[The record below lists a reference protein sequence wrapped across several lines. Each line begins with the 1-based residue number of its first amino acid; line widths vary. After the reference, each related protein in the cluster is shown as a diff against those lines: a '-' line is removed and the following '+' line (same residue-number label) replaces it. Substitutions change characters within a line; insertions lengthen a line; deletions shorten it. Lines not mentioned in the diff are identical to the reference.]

1 MKSKIILFKLSLY
14 PIIFILALLKIF
26 FSTTFSYAE
35 SFDIKNV
42 EISKQFNMNFQ
53 RTDALDEGFKI
64 AYNDLILNI
73 TKSKDHFK
81 LKDLSLI
88 DIKTMIDNFSIKEE
102 KFIDNIYYVN
112 LDVSFNKK
120 KIFSFLE
127 KKNIFPSQPKKKKI
141 LFIPV
146 VIDEE
151 KKKKIFYYLKKK
163 NIFPSKKKKKK
174 ILFIPVVIDEE
185 KKNIILFS
193 ENKFYQNWLVN
204 NDNQNQLIYLLPTDD
219 LDDIQIIKSKY
230 EYLEDYDFKEI
241 VNKYF
246 LDDYIISL
254 IYKNSP
260 DLRVLSKIKLSDKI
274 ILDNKVFRNFTD
286 KDVFNV
292 IEELK
297 LLYED
302 HWKRENQIN
311 TSIKLPLTIAIDILN
326 EKKIEDFEQTIKKFD
341 LVSSFRVFKLDK
353 INIYYKVI
361 FNGTPQAF
369 IVEMKRSGYDLDIK
383 NKIWVLK

>member
-1 MKSKIILFKLSLY
+1 MKNKVLSIKSTLYLIIL
-14 PIIFILALLKIF
+14 ILALLKIF
-26 FSTTFSYAE
+26 FSTTFSHAE
-35 SFDIKNV
+35 SFDIKNI
-42 EISKQFNMNFQ
+42 EISKKFNMDFQ
-53 RTDALDEGFKI
+53 KTDVLNEGFKI
-64 AYNDLILNI
+64 AYRQLIFNI
-73 TKSKDHFK
+73 TKSKDQFK

-127 KKNIFPSQPKKKKI
+127 KKNIFPSQPKKKKV

-146 VIDEE
+146 IIEE
-151 KKKKIFYYLKKK
+151 
-163 NIFPSKKKKKK
+163 
-174 ILFIPVVIDEE
+174 D

-193 ENKFYQNWLVN
+193 ENIFYQNWFGLN
-204 NDNQNQLIYLLPTDD
+204 NNQNQLIYVLPTDD
-219 LDDIQIIKSKY
+219 LDDIQIIKSNY
-230 EYLEDYDFKEI
+230 EYLENYDFKEI
-241 VNKYF
+241 INKYF

-254 IYKNSP
+254 IYKNSS

-274 ILDNKVFRNFTD
+274 VLDNKVFKNFTD

-326 EKKIEDFEQTIKKFD
+326 EKKIEDFEQTIKKFN
-341 LVSSFRVFKLDK
+341 LVSSFHVFKLDK

>member
-1 MKSKIILFKLSLY
+1 MLLIKSTIY
-14 PIIFILALLKIF
+14 PIIFVLALLKIF
-26 FSTTFSYAE
+26 FSTTFSFAE

-53 RTDALDEGFKI
+53 RKDALDEGFKI
-64 AYNDLILNI
+64 AYNNLILNI
-73 TKSKDHFK
+73 TKSKDQLK

-127 KKNIFPSQPKKKKI
+127 KKNIFPSQPKKKKV

-146 VIDEE
+146 VIE
-151 KKKKIFYYLKKK
+151 
-163 NIFPSKKKKKK
+163 
-174 ILFIPVVIDEE
+174 EE

-193 ENKFYQNWLVN
+193 ENKFYQNWFVN
-204 NDNQNQLIYLLPTDD
+204 NDDRKQLIYVLPTDD

-230 EYLEDYDFKEI
+230 EYLEDYDFKDI

-246 LDDYIISL
+246 LDDYIICL
-254 IYKNSP
+254 IYKNNT

-274 ILDNKVFRNFTD
+274 VLDNKVFKNFID
-286 KDVFNV
+286 KDLSNV

-302 HWKRENQIN
+302 YWKRENQIN
-311 TSIKLPLTIAIDILN
+311 TSIKLPLTIAINILN
-326 EKKIEDFEQTIKKFD
+326 EKKIDDFEKTIEKLN

-353 INIYYKVI
+353 INIYYRVI

-369 IVEMKRSGYDLDIK
+369 ILQMKRSGYDLDIK
-383 NKIWVLK
+383 NKIWVLQ

>member
-1 MKSKIILFKLSLY
+1 MLLIKSTIY
-14 PIIFILALLKIF
+14 PIIFALALLKIF
-26 FSTTFSYAE
+26 FSTTFSFAE

-53 RTDALDEGFKI
+53 RKDALDEGFKI
-64 AYNDLILNI
+64 AYNNLILNI
-73 TKSKDHFK
+73 TKSKDQLK
-81 LKDLSLI
+81 LKELSLI

-127 KKNIFPSQPKKKKI
+127 KKNIFPSQPKKKKV

-146 VIDEE
+146 VIE
-151 KKKKIFYYLKKK
+151 
-163 NIFPSKKKKKK
+163 
-174 ILFIPVVIDEE
+174 EE

-193 ENKFYQNWLVN
+193 ENKFYQNWFVH
-204 NDNQNQLIYLLPTDD
+204 NDDRKQLIYVLPTDD

-230 EYLEDYDFKEI
+230 EYLEDYDFKDI

-246 LDDYIISL
+246 LDDYIICL
-254 IYKNSP
+254 IYKNNN

-274 ILDNKVFRNFTD
+274 VLDNKVFKNFID
-286 KDVFNV
+286 KDLSNV

-302 HWKRENQIN
+302 YWKRENQIN
-311 TSIKLPLTIAIDILN
+311 TSIKLPLTIAINILN
-326 EKKIEDFEQTIKKFD
+326 EKKIEDFEKTIEKFN

-353 INIYYKVI
+353 INIYYRVI

-369 IVEMKRSGYDLDIK
+369 ILQMKRSGYDLDIK
-383 NKIWVLK
+383 NKIWVLQ

>member
-1 MKSKIILFKLSLY
+1 MLLIKSTIY
-14 PIIFILALLKIF
+14 PIIFVLALLKIF
-26 FSTTFSYAE
+26 FSTTFSFAE

-42 EISKQFNMNFQ
+42 EISKQFNMSFQ
-53 RTDALDEGFKI
+53 RKDALDEGFKI
-64 AYNDLILNI
+64 AYNNLILNI
-73 TKSKDHFK
+73 TKSKDQLK

-127 KKNIFPSQPKKKKI
+127 KKNIFPSQPKKKKV

-146 VIDEE
+146 VIE
-151 KKKKIFYYLKKK
+151 
-163 NIFPSKKKKKK
+163 
-174 ILFIPVVIDEE
+174 EE

-193 ENKFYQNWLVN
+193 ENKFYQNWFVY
-204 NDNQNQLIYLLPTDD
+204 NDDRKQLIYVLPTDD

-230 EYLEDYDFKEI
+230 EYLEDYDFKDI

-246 LDDYIISL
+246 LDDYIICL
-254 IYKNSP
+254 IYKNNN

-274 ILDNKVFRNFTD
+274 VLDNKVFKNFID
-286 KDVFNV
+286 KDLSNV

-302 HWKRENQIN
+302 YWKRENQIN
-311 TSIKLPLTIAIDILN
+311 TSIKLPLTIAINILN
-326 EKKIEDFEQTIKKFD
+326 EKKIEDFEKTIEKFN

-353 INIYYKVI
+353 INIYYRVI

-369 IVEMKRSGYDLDIK
+369 ILQMKRSGYDLDIK
-383 NKIWVLK
+383 NKIWVLQ

>member
-1 MKSKIILFKLSLY
+1 MLLIKSTIY
-14 PIIFILALLKIF
+14 PIIFALALLKIF
-26 FSTTFSYAE
+26 FSTTFSFAE

-42 EISKQFNMNFQ
+42 EISKQFNMSFQ
-53 RTDALDEGFKI
+53 RKDALDEGFKI
-64 AYNDLILNI
+64 AYNNLILNI
-73 TKSKDHFK
+73 TKSKDQIK

-127 KKNIFPSQPKKKKI
+127 KKNIFPSQPKKKKV

-146 VIDEE
+146 VIE
-151 KKKKIFYYLKKK
+151 
-163 NIFPSKKKKKK
+163 
-174 ILFIPVVIDEE
+174 EE

-193 ENKFYQNWLVN
+193 ENKFYQNWFVY
-204 NDNQNQLIYLLPTDD
+204 NDDRKQLIYVLPTDD

-230 EYLEDYDFKEI
+230 EYLEDYDFKDI
-241 VNKYF
+241 VDKYF

-254 IYKNSP
+254 IYKNST
-260 DLRVLSKIKLSDKI
+260 DLRVLSKIKLSDKLV
-274 ILDNKVFRNFTD
+274 LDNKVFKNFTD
-286 KDVFNV
+286 KNVSNV

-302 HWKRENQIN
+302 YWKRENQIN
-311 TSIKLPLTIAIDILN
+311 TSIKLPLTIAINILN
-326 EKKIEDFEQTIKKFD
+326 EKKIEDFEKTIEKFN
-341 LVSSFRVFKLDK
+341 LVSSFYVFKLDK
-353 INIYYKVI
+353 INIYYRLI

-369 IVEMKRSGYDLDIK
+369 ILQMKRAGYDLDIK
-383 NKIWVLK
+383 NKIWVLQ

>member
-1 MKSKIILFKLSLY
+1 MLLIKPTIY
-14 PIIFILALLKIF
+14 PIIFVLALLKIF
-26 FSTTFSYAE
+26 FSTTFSFAE

-42 EISKQFNMNFQ
+42 EISKQFNMSFQ
-53 RTDALDEGFKI
+53 RKDALDEGFKI
-64 AYNDLILNI
+64 AYNNLILNI
-73 TKSKDHFK
+73 TKSKDQLK

-127 KKNIFPSQPKKKKI
+127 KKNIFPSQPKKKKV

-146 VIDEE
+146 VIE
-151 KKKKIFYYLKKK
+151 
-163 NIFPSKKKKKK
+163 
-174 ILFIPVVIDEE
+174 EE

-193 ENKFYQNWLVN
+193 VNKFFQNWFVY
-204 NDNQNQLIYLLPTDD
+204 NDDRKQLIYVLPTDD

-230 EYLEDYDFKEI
+230 EYLEDYDFKDI

-246 LDDYIISL
+246 LDDYIICL
-254 IYKNSP
+254 IYKNNT

-274 ILDNKVFRNFTD
+274 VLDNKVFKNFTD
-286 KDVFNV
+286 KDVSNV

-302 HWKRENQIN
+302 YWKRENQIN

-326 EKKIEDFEQTIKKFD
+326 EKKIEDFEKTIEKFD
-341 LVSSFRVFKLDK
+341 LVSSFHVFKLDK
-353 INIYYKVI
+353 INVYYKVI

-369 IVEMKRSGYDLDIK
+369 ILEMKRSGYDLDIK

>member
-1 MKSKIILFKLSLY
+1 MLLIKSTIY
-14 PIIFILALLKIF
+14 PIIFVLALLKIF
-26 FSTTFSYAE
+26 FSTTFSFAE

-53 RTDALDEGFKI
+53 RKDALDEGFKI
-64 AYNDLILNI
+64 AYNNLILNI
-73 TKSKDHFK
+73 TKSKDQLK

-127 KKNIFPSQPKKKKI
+127 KKNIFPSQPKKKKV

-146 VIDEE
+146 VIE
-151 KKKKIFYYLKKK
+151 
-163 NIFPSKKKKKK
+163 
-174 ILFIPVVIDEE
+174 EE

-193 ENKFYQNWLVN
+193 ENKFYQNWFVN
-204 NDNQNQLIYLLPTDD
+204 NDDRKQLIYVLPTDD

-230 EYLEDYDFKEI
+230 EYLEDYDFKDI

-246 LDDYIISL
+246 LDDYIICL
-254 IYKNSP
+254 IYKNNT

-274 ILDNKVFRNFTD
+274 VLDNKVFKNFTD
-286 KDVFNV
+286 KDLSNV

-311 TSIKLPLTIAIDILN
+311 TSIKLPLTIAINILN
-326 EKKIEDFEQTIKKFD
+326 EKKIDDFEKTIEKLN

-353 INIYYKVI
+353 INIYYRVI

-369 IVEMKRSGYDLDIK
+369 ILQMKRSGYDLDIK
-383 NKIWVLK
+383 NKIWVLQ

>member
-1 MKSKIILFKLSLY
+1 MKNKTLLIKSTIY
-14 PIIFILALLKIF
+14 PIIFVLALLKIF
-26 FSTTFSYAE
+26 FSTTFSFAE

-53 RTDALDEGFKI
+53 RKDALDEGFKI
-64 AYNDLILNI
+64 AYNNLILNI
-73 TKSKDHFK
+73 TKSKDQLK

-127 KKNIFPSQPKKKKI
+127 KKNIFPSQPKKKKV

-146 VIDEE
+146 VIE
-151 KKKKIFYYLKKK
+151 
-163 NIFPSKKKKKK
+163 
-174 ILFIPVVIDEE
+174 EE

-193 ENKFYQNWLVN
+193 ENKFYQNWFVN
-204 NDNQNQLIYLLPTDD
+204 NDDRKQLIYVLPTDD

-230 EYLEDYDFKEI
+230 EYLEDYDFKDI

-254 IYKNSP
+254 IYKNKT

-274 ILDNKVFRNFTD
+274 VLDNKVFKNFTD
-286 KDVFNV
+286 KDLSNV

-311 TSIKLPLTIAIDILN
+311 TSIKLPLTIAINILN
-326 EKKIEDFEQTIKKFD
+326 EKKIDDFEKTIEKLN

-353 INIYYKVI
+353 INIYYRVI

-369 IVEMKRSGYDLDIK
+369 ILQMKRSGYDLDIK
-383 NKIWVLK
+383 NKIWVLQ

>member
-151 KKKKIFYYLKKK
+151 KK
-163 NIFPSKKKKKK
+163 
-174 ILFIPVVIDEE
+174 
-185 KKNIILFS
+185 NIILFS

-219 LDDIQIIKSKY
+219 LDNIQIIKSKY

-302 HWKRENQIN
+302 YWKRENQIN

-326 EKKIEDFEQTIKKFD
+326 EKKIEDFEQTIKKFN